1 MQSCSLLFA
10 LIEVITFICKREIV
24 GCSSPLTMLSFQASS
39 VQTQLLEIEP
49 EYKEN
54 LLNAVEVYKDAMVDF
69 VDDYDAK

>member
-1 MQSCSLLFA
+1 
-10 LIEVITFICKREIV
+10 
-24 GCSSPLTMLSFQASS
+24 MLSFQASS